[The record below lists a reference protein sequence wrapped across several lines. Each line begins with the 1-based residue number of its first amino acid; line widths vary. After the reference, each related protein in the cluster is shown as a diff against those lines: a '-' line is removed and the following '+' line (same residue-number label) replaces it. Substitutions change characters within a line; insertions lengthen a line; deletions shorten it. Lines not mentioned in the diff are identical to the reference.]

1 MLKIDLRRRQGWQL
15 AETARRNQNR
25 THWYRLIGMRRWA
38 LILMV
43 ADPNFTSEAEPPET
57 PKETTNG

>member
-15 AETARRNQNR
+15 TNTARRNENR

-38 LILMV
+38 LILLV
-43 ADPNFTSEAEPPET
+43 ADKNFVSEAESPDVPPET
-57 PKETTNG
+57 IP